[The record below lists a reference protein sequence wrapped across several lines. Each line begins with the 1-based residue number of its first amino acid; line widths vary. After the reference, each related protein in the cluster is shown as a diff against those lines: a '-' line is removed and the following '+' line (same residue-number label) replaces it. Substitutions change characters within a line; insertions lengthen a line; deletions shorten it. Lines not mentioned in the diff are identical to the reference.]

1 MVFQSR
7 LCLKWKRAS
16 NFTMVLESLAKCN
29 RKISSA
35 REEAYVLVLKWMD
48 HFWDAPILTVTLA

>member
-1 MVFQSR
+1 MVFQSG

-16 NFTMVLESLAKCN
+16 YLSMILESLAKCN

-35 REEAYVLVLKWMD
+35 REKAYVLVLKRMD
-48 HFWDAPILTVTLA
+48 HFWDAAILSVTLG